1 MENKNR
7 RNNVDGSHPKHPVRN
22 FFYVIWS
29 LFNILCF
36 VGFFYALYA
45 PTLSVRWL
53 VLIATGGVCVLA
65 FVFGV
70 FRPLA
75 ATRRR

>member
-1 MENKNR
+1 MKNKNR
-7 RNNVDGSHPKHPVRN
+7 QNNADGSHPKHPVRN

-36 VGFFYALYA
+36 VGFFYALYSPA
-45 PTLSVRWL
+45 LSVRWL

-65 FVFGV
+65 FVFGI
-70 FRPLA
+70 FRPLT